1 MTRRVLCGGQRVQG
15 ADVLSLN
22 ELSIHG
28 GRHIV
33 IRPNEPCSDG
43 GELGRG
49 AMVTQRTPSTQN
61 GEGAGRETALKAFQ
75 RRWGQAEPE
84 PYVEQWLD
92 DKMREGK
99 IRCQHVLRSE
109 VKGQNRTFCF
119 GGDSLLGPRAKTI
132 EVIYQC
138 DLKLTLGL
146 MNEHVFTRTSEGV
159 QNGFRQ
165 ERM

>member
-1 MTRRVLCGGQRVQG
+1 M
-15 ADVLSLN
+15 
-22 ELSIHG
+22 
-28 GRHIV
+28 GR
-33 IRPNEPCSDG
+33 
-43 GELGRG
+43 
-49 AMVTQRTPSTQN
+49 
-61 GEGAGRETALKAFQ
+61 GAGRETALKAFQ

-132 EVIYQC
+132 EAIYQC